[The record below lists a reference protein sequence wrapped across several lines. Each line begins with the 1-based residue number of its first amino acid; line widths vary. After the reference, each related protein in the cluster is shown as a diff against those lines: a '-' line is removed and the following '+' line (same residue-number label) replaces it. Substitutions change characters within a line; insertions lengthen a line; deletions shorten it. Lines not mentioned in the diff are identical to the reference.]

1 MVVVGGKETSG
12 DASKR
17 EGDGPRHSTTM
28 EEAARERASEQLGRR
43 NGYEEAERERQTERK
58 KQMDIEKSQSEISHL
73 VPAF

>member
-28 EEAARERASEQLGRR
+28 EEAARERASERLGRR
-43 NGYEEAERERQTERK
+43 NGYEEAERERQTERSRWTLK
-58 KQMDIEKSQSEISHL
+58 TVKSEISHL